1 MARGSAAYAWA
12 ALGRPAYPSAA
23 QLDQMRQTADVAPT
37 VEMLR
42 FGGGDSAY
50 RLEAAGVVVAAEWT
64 RAPPMSRTVHHATHL
79 PCLHRH
85 LQHQPDARVPVR
97 SPGPHLR
104 TRSLRRAATAARA
117 PSAAA
122 AGRHPGAAV
131 RSAPSLGCRSWAAP
145 LHQGLS
151 GASPPVSRSA

>member
-50 RLEAAGVVVAAEWT
+50 RLEACYISVT
-64 RAPPMSRTVHHATHL
+64 YRYTPPIDSRPRA
-79 PCLHRH
+79 
-85 LQHQPDARVPVR
+85 
-97 SPGPHLR
+97 
-104 TRSLRRAATAARA
+104 
-117 PSAAA
+117 
-122 AGRHPGAAV
+122 
-131 RSAPSLGCRSWAAP
+131 W
-145 LHQGLS
+145 
-151 GASPPVSRSA
+151 